1 MIPFCKAS
9 ACGNDFLIVE
19 ESAYSGDRHALS
31 IRLSDRTNGIGA
43 DGVEWVGE
51 AESNEWDATATL
63 INGDGSDAEISGNG
77 TRCVAAYMVNQNPK
91 RRLLRIKTGAGVK
104 SCELMSVSA
113 NSYQFSVAMGT
124 VWVGASRALK
134 LGDDLTTEG
143 TPVDLGNPHF
153 VITGDS
159 LFGDWR
165 RIAQKVQALESEFP
179 HGVNVEF
186 VIVRNRSHIETFVY
200 ERGAGETKS
209 SGTGSCAA
217 AAACRAAGLIDDSVS
232 VTTPGGTQTVEF
244 VNDALILRGSAEL
257 ICRGEAWAE

>member
-19 ESAYSGDRHALS
+19 ESAFSGDRHALS
-31 IRLSDRTNGIGA
+31 AKLCDRTDGIGA

-63 INGDGSDAEISGNG
+63 INGDGSAAELSGNG
-77 TRCVAAYMVNQNPK
+77 TRCVAAYLVNQNPK
-91 RRLLRIKTGAGVK
+91 RQLLRIKTGAGVK

-124 VWVGASRALK
+124 VWVGAARALK
-134 LGDDLTTEG
+134 LSEELTVEG
-143 TPVDLGNPHF
+143 TPVDMGNPHF

-165 RIAQKVQALESEFP
+165 QIAQKVQALEGEFP

-186 VIVRNRSHIETFVY
+186 VIVRNRSHIQAFFY
-200 ERGAGETKS
+200 ERGAGETRS

-217 AAACRAAGLIDDSVS
+217 AAACRSAGLIDDSVS
-232 VTTPGGTQTVEF
+232 VTTPGGTQTIEF
-244 VNDALILRGSAEL
+244 VHDGMILRGSAEL
-257 ICRGEAWAE
+257 ICRGEAWVE